1 MLVFRG
7 VKPLVVGQ
15 ISYATLPGRGALP
28 EIVFLF
34 FYEGN
39 STSKCPKDSG
49 LGINVAQ
56 IGGWEGLV

>member
-15 ISYATLPGRGALP
+15 ISYATKRPRG
-28 EIVFLF
+28 ITRNVFFF